1 MKEPLAKFRSE
12 SLIENKPK
20 NASAYSH
27 AITQTCKNVENIAQP
42 IFCTHTCTEVT
53 TDARAFTPGL
63 LYVMLSRVTNRDK
76 LRIVSDGPL
85 SPDLFVPMK
94 IPTHAPRQH

>member
-1 MKEPLAKFRSE
+1 MQLA
-12 SLIENKPK
+12 
-20 NASAYSH
+20 Y
-27 AITQTCKNVENIAQP
+27 AITGHKSQGATLTGPTIVHMQS
-42 IFCTHTCTEVT
+42 
-53 TDARAFTPGL
+53 AFTPGL